1 MRNWLFGLCIAALM
15 GCFVSCDDDTEI
27 IYVSEETGEEVLITD
42 QSGTTVLNT
51 KDIVIGEGGEDVIF
65 EMSSTILDPELGKV
79 TETTLN
85 ACGMGAL
92 ALDGNKVDPNQSVEN
107 VTVINKGTITVHT
120 KDLVER
126 YIDQVQT
133 PDDKTLPYTY
143 LRVLVM
149 YAGKNSTVV
158 NEGTINIYYDHD
170 PSIAATVYVMA
181 LVAGEGS
188 SIINNGEVHFYG
200 TGSPATR
207 VRGMATFGDNI
218 SAINNGIMTAE
229 VDMANDSRMITT
241 GGTKSN
247 VINNGTMKMR
257 MPGSVLCM
265 TRYGDTNLINNNVI
279 EVTSVNMP
287 EEYDQ
292 GTSQVVCAL
301 YEPLQAARTSTPSLV
316 NRGTIKVA
324 IEGSEYSKA
333 SILGFGMYCDLMSP
347 KGENLEV
354 NIINEGD
361 INLSQ
366 SGPMQY
372 RMAEAGFVAKPAAA
386 AGACNIKLGKWQT
399 TLRDF
404 SQPDHLFLAMGAK
417 VDFTG
422 GELILKKGDN
432 TAEGTAYSIAPEALL
447 YRVGGD
453 SYRYEYTGYDYL
465 NVQVADSTTLSLD
478 WDKENKTASLR
489 SK

>member
-1 MRNWLFGLCIAALM
+1 MRNWLFVLCIAALM

-27 IYVSEETGEEVLITD
+27 IYVSEEAGEEVLITD

-149 YAGKNSTVV
+149 YAGENSTVV

-207 VRGMATFGDNI
+207 VRGVSTFGDNI
-218 SAINNGIMTAE
+218 SVINNGIMTAE
-229 VDMANDSRMITT
+229 VDMASDSRMITT

-247 VINNGTMKMR
+247 VINNGTMQMR
-257 MPGSVLCM
+257 MPGNILCL

-287 EEYDQ
+287 EEYDE
-292 GTSQVVCAL
+292 GTNQIVCAM

-324 IEGSEYSKA
+324 IEGSDYSKVP
-333 SILGFGMYCDLMSP
+333 ILGFGMYCDLMSS
-347 KGENLEV
+347 KAERLEV

-366 SGPMQY
+366 SGSKKY
-372 RMAEAGFVAKPAAA
+372 SMAEAGFVAKPAAA
-386 AGACNIKLGKWQT
+386 TGACNIKLGKWQT

-404 SQPDHLFLAMGAK
+404 SQPDHLFLAIGAK

-447 YRVGGD
+447 YRAGGD

>member
-1 MRNWLFGLCIAALM
+1 M
-15 GCFVSCDDDTEI
+15 
-27 IYVSEETGEEVLITD
+27 
-42 QSGTTVLNT
+42 
-51 KDIVIGEGGEDVIF
+51 
-65 EMSSTILDPELGKV
+65 
-79 TETTLN
+79 
-85 ACGMGAL
+85 
-92 ALDGNKVDPNQSVEN
+92 
-107 VTVINKGTITVHT
+107 HT

-149 YAGKNSTVV
+149 YAGENSTVV

-170 PSIAATVYVMA
+170 PSVAATIYVMA

-188 SIINNGEVHFYG
+188 SIINNGEIHFYG

-207 VRGMATFGDNI
+207 IRGMSTFGDNI
-218 SAINNGIMTAE
+218 STINNGIMTAE
-229 VDMANDSRMITT
+229 VDMASDSRMITT

-247 VINNGTMKMR
+247 VINNGTMQMR
-257 MPGSVLCM
+257 MPGNILCL
-265 TRYGDTNLINNNVI
+265 TRYGDTNLINNSVI

-287 EEYDQ
+287 EEYDE
-292 GTSQVVCAL
+292 GTNQIVCAM
-301 YEPLQAARTSTPSLV
+301 YEPLQASRTGMPSLV

-324 IEGSEYSKA
+324 IEGSDYSKA
-333 SILGFGMYCDLMSP
+333 PILGFGMYCDLMSS
-347 KGENLEV
+347 KAERLEV

-366 SGPMQY
+366 SGSMKY
-372 RMAEAGFVAKPAAA
+372 SMAEAGFVAKPAAA
-386 AGACNIKLGKWQT
+386 TGACNIKLGKWQT

>member
-1 MRNWLFGLCIAALM
+1 M
-15 GCFVSCDDDTEI
+15 
-27 IYVSEETGEEVLITD
+27 
-42 QSGTTVLNT
+42 
-51 KDIVIGEGGEDVIF
+51 
-65 EMSSTILDPELGKV
+65 
-79 TETTLN
+79 
-85 ACGMGAL
+85 
-92 ALDGNKVDPNQSVEN
+92 
-107 VTVINKGTITVHT
+107 HT

-149 YAGKNSTVV
+149 YAGENSTVV

-229 VDMANDSRMITT
+229 VDMASDSRMITT

-247 VINNGTMKMR
+247 VINNGTMQMR
-257 MPGSVLCM
+257 MPGNILCL

-432 TAEGTAYSIAPEALL
+432 TAEGTAYSIAPEVLL
-447 YRVGGD
+447 YRAGGD

>member
-1 MRNWLFGLCIAALM
+1 
-15 GCFVSCDDDTEI
+15 
-27 IYVSEETGEEVLITD
+27 
-42 QSGTTVLNT
+42 
-51 KDIVIGEGGEDVIF
+51 
-65 EMSSTILDPELGKV
+65 
-79 TETTLN
+79 
-85 ACGMGAL
+85 
-92 ALDGNKVDPNQSVEN
+92 
-107 VTVINKGTITVHT
+107 
-120 KDLVER
+120 
-126 YIDQVQT
+126 
-133 PDDKTLPYTY
+133 
-143 LRVLVM
+143 M
-149 YAGKNSTVV
+149 YAGENSTVV

-170 PSIAATVYVMA
+170 PSVAATIYVMA
-181 LVAGEGS
+181 LVVGEGS

-207 VRGMATFGDNI
+207 VRGVSTFGDNI
-218 SAINNGIMTAE
+218 SVINNGIMTAE
-229 VDMANDSRMITT
+229 VDMASDSRMITT

-247 VINNGTMKMR
+247 VINNGTMQMR
-257 MPGSVLCM
+257 MPGNILCL
-265 TRYGDTNLINNNVI
+265 TRYGDTNLINNSVI

-287 EEYDQ
+287 EEYDEGANQ
-292 GTSQVVCAL
+292 IVCAM
-301 YEPLQAARTSTPSLV
+301 YEPLQASRTGMPSLV

-324 IEGSEYSKA
+324 IEGSDYSKA
-333 SILGFGMYCDLMSP
+333 PILGFGMYCDLMSS
-347 KGENLEV
+347 KAERLEV

-366 SGPMQY
+366 SGSKKY
-372 RMAEAGFVAKPAAA
+372 SMAEAGFVAKPAAA
-386 AGACNIKLGKWQT
+386 TGACNIKLGKWQT

-432 TAEGTAYSIAPEALL
+432 TAEGTAYSIAPEVLL
-447 YRVGGD
+447 YRAGGD

>member
-1 MRNWLFGLCIAALM
+1 M
-15 GCFVSCDDDTEI
+15 
-27 IYVSEETGEEVLITD
+27 
-42 QSGTTVLNT
+42 
-51 KDIVIGEGGEDVIF
+51 
-65 EMSSTILDPELGKV
+65 
-79 TETTLN
+79 
-85 ACGMGAL
+85 
-92 ALDGNKVDPNQSVEN
+92 
-107 VTVINKGTITVHT
+107 HT

-247 VINNGTMKMR
+247 VINNGTMQMR
-257 MPGSVLCM
+257 MPGNILCL
-265 TRYGDTNLINNNVI
+265 TRYGDTNLINNSVI

-287 EEYDQ
+287 EEYDE
-292 GTSQVVCAL
+292 GTSQIVCAM
-301 YEPLQAARTSTPSLV
+301 YEPLQASRTGMPSLV

-324 IEGSEYSKA
+324 IEGSDYSKA
-333 SILGFGMYCDLMSP
+333 PILGFGMYCDLMSS
-347 KGENLEV
+347 KAERLEV

-366 SGPMQY
+366 SGSKKY
-372 RMAEAGFVAKPAAA
+372 SMAEAGFVAKPAAA
-386 AGACNIKLGKWQT
+386 TGACNIKLGKWQT

>member
-1 MRNWLFGLCIAALM
+1 M
-15 GCFVSCDDDTEI
+15 
-27 IYVSEETGEEVLITD
+27 
-42 QSGTTVLNT
+42 
-51 KDIVIGEGGEDVIF
+51 
-65 EMSSTILDPELGKV
+65 
-79 TETTLN
+79 
-85 ACGMGAL
+85 
-92 ALDGNKVDPNQSVEN
+92 
-107 VTVINKGTITVHT
+107 HT

-149 YAGKNSTVV
+149 YAGENSTVV

-207 VRGMATFGDNI
+207 IRGMSTFGDNI

-229 VDMANDSRMITT
+229 LDMASDSRMITT

-247 VINNGTMKMR
+247 VINNGTMQMR
-257 MPGSVLCM
+257 MPGNILCL

-432 TAEGTAYSIAPEALL
+432 TAEGTAYNIAPEALL